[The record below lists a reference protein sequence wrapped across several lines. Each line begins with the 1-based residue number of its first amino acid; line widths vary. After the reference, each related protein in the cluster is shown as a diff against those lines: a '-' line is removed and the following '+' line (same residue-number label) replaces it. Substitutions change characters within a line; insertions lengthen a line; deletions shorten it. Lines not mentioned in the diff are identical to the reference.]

1 MDSIQAE
8 RLEAIKT
15 AIRNDK
21 TTIAIVEEVGITIE
35 EKPSIVTPRAGYKWA
50 PIQKVAGGSITWVEE
65 VDPEGE
71 GTADKPITFVTG
83 MAVWENYYYTDGQK
97 RYVCIKAGN
106 PSELAEGE
114 YFTEF

>member
-1 MDSIQAE
+1 MANTQRE

-15 AIRNDK
+15 AIRADK

-35 EKPSIVTPRAGYKWA
+35 EKPSIVTPRPGYKWIPTQTTA
-50 PIQKVAGGSITWVEE
+50 KGSITWVEE
-65 VDPEGE
+65 ADPNAD
-71 GTADKPITFVTG
+71 GTANKPITFVAG
-83 MAVWENYYYTDGQK
+83 MNVWENYYYTDGQK

-106 PSELAEGE
+106 PSELTEGE